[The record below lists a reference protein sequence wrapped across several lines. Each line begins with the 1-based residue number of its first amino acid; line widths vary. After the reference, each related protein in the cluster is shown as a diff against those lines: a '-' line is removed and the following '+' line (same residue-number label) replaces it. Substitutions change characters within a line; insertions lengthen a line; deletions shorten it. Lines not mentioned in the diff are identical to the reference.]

1 MTKVKIDRQK
11 MADEAV
17 NEIWKYLYERYNIE
31 TDEIPLMIMSNEHET
46 SVNGMGMLLMSMEEK
61 GFNNPLKKLGYKTVN
76 KYYKYWYEYIMF
88 KLKTLL
94 SWGEITA

>member
-1 MTKVKIDRQK
+1 MKKVIDRQK
-11 MADEAV
+11 MADEVV
-17 NEIWKYLYERYNIE
+17 NEIWKYIYERYNIE
-31 TDEIPLMIMSNEHET
+31 TDEIPLMIMSTDKET
-46 SVNGMGMLLMSMEEK
+46 NVTGMAMLLMSMEEH
-61 GFNNPLKKLGYKTVN
+61 GFKDPLEKLGYKTVN